1 MKERYQR
8 ILMAFALSVFVTSGA
23 AFAQSN
29 LVVEWLDPE
38 TGDAKDNALRDA
50 ILEDTDR
57 PADRVYVLRR
67 GGLYYNVDTIESVG
81 FHLRIVGE
89 EAPPEGEPDFGP
101 PVIQMLEE
109 DGETARM
116 FEIGGPFTLKNVWI
130 TGQSDGGA
138 TTSYQPIQVNAG
150 NVDIVIDNS
159 IFERSNFHI
168 IGVTGAN
175 NRVTITNS
183 VFRNFINTTQQW
195 EGRGIAFTAGAES
208 VILENNTFLNIGHTV
223 LQSEAR
229 PINYVR
235 FVHNT
240 MINVGR
246 TINSGGIW
254 KEAYFAN
261 NIGINVGWHGED
273 EDDFTASRQETH
285 TGIFTVAELPPQ
297 FGVELER
304 KVVFVNNAFW
314 RDPAF
319 EAWYDENGYFSQ
331 PLFNEGLR
339 DNATPDATTT
349 RYFFD
354 EYDNMLEE
362 NNRWQVDPGMVS
374 YRQAPSVDDF
384 PETSIALEDL
394 VPSMIQTMETLR
406 ADGTTPNWNDAWL
419 WDPGRD
425 PTNFQAEGFVYP
437 LPEDISYTNSELL
450 SAGTNGLPL
459 GNLNW
464 NADAKADWEAN
475 HDAYVEHLHGL
486 VEAPEIDIVASFQ
499 AETAV
504 LEGDAEVAS
513 VEGDTWYTFSG
524 GSAVEWTFDIET
536 EGLYGL
542 RFHVNL
548 SGEGA
553 TRGVN
558 MTLNG
563 NGIYDARGWGEFVFP
578 PESFGGPWEEFI
590 ELDYFDTDLAD
601 RGDGFVPP
609 AEALTLPA
617 GENTLRIAHSWAD
630 NLQVLGVDILDAGSG
645 DVVVELRAPE
655 AVAEGATPSC
665 GEGVDFCSQG
675 FQHVAMGPGGSLSM
689 NVDLPG
695 DGTYLVRLFTN
706 RTGSADILVD
716 GETVVSGAT
725 IDESGQL
732 LSSNFSAQQG
742 TRNITIANVSGE
754 FDVDWVQVLSIIAT
768 STDRHML
775 PEGYALK
782 QNYPNPFSRRTIIE
796 YEMGQTGH
804 ALVQVFDL
812 LGRRVATLVNADMPS
827 GVHQIEWDGRTDNG
841 AVAASGVY
849 FYRMQVAGAQ
859 KTRSMVVVR

>member
-1 MKERYQR
+1 MRERYQR
-8 ILMAFALSVFVTSGA
+8 LLMALALSVFITSGA
-23 AFAQSN
+23 VYAQSN
-29 LVVEWLDPE
+29 LIVEWQDPE
-38 TGDAKDNALRDA
+38 TGDVINNALRDA

-67 GGLYYNVDTIESVG
+67 GGLYYNIDTIESVG
-81 FHLRIVGE
+81 FHLRVVGE
-89 EAPPEGEPDFGP
+89 EEPAAGQPDYGP
-101 PVIQMLEE
+101 AVIQMIEE
-109 DGETARM
+109 DGGAARM
-116 FEIGGPFTLKNVWI
+116 FEIGGPFTLRNVWI
-130 TGQSDGGA
+130 TGQGDNGT
-138 TTSYQPIQVNAG
+138 TTSYQPIQVNAR
-150 NVDIVIDNS
+150 NVEVVIDNS
-159 IFERSNFHI
+159 IFERSNFQI
-168 IGVTGAN
+168 IGVTGAEN
-175 NRVTITNS
+175 SVTITNS

-195 EGRGIAFTAGAES
+195 EGRGIAFTAGAKS
-208 VILENNTFLNIGHTV
+208 VILENNTFLNIGHTI

-229 PINYVR
+229 PIDYVR

-261 NIGINVGWHGED
+261 NLGINVGWHGED
-273 EDDFTASRQETH
+273 EGDFTALRQETH
-285 TGIFTVAELPPQ
+285 TGIFTVGELPPQ

-319 EAWYDENGYFSQ
+319 ESWYDENGYYSQ

-339 DNATPDATTT
+339 DNAAPDARTT
-349 RYFFD
+349 RDFFD
-354 EYDNMLEE
+354 DLDNMLEE
-362 NNRWQVDPGMVS
+362 NNRWQVDPNMVS
-374 YRQAPSVDDF
+374 YREAPDVDDF
-384 PETSIALEDL
+384 QETSIALEDL

-425 PTNFQAEGFVYP
+425 PTSYQAVNFVYP

-450 SAGTNGLPL
+450 TAGTDGLPL

-464 NADAKADWEAN
+464 NAEAKADWDAN
-475 HDAYVEHLHGL
+475 REQYLAQLHDL
-486 VEAPEIDIVASFQ
+486 VEAPEIDIVASFE
-499 AETAV
+499 AENGV

-524 GSAVEWTFDIET
+524 GAAIEWTFDIET
-536 EGLYGL
+536 EQLYGL
-542 RFHVNL
+542 RFHVNVN
-548 SGEGA
+548 GVDA
-553 TRGVN
+553 TRGVD
-558 MTLNG
+558 LLVNG
-563 NGIYDARGWGEFVFP
+563 TGIFDARGWDQFVFP
-578 PESFGGPWEEFI
+578 PEGYGGPWDEFT
-590 ELDYFDTDLAD
+590 ELEYFDTDLAD
-601 RGDGFVPP
+601 RGGAFVPP
-609 AEALTLPA
+609 AEVLTLPA
-617 GENTLRIAHSWAD
+617 GENTLRIQHSWAD

-665 GEGVDFCSQG
+665 GEGVEFCSQG
-675 FQHVAMGPGGSLSM
+675 FQHVAMGAGGTVSM

-695 DGTYLVRLFTN
+695 NGTYLLRLFTN
-706 RTGSADILVD
+706 GTGTADILVD
-716 GETVVSGAT
+716 GETVVSGAVV
-725 IDESGQL
+725 DESGQVL
-732 LSSNFSAQQG
+732 TDDFAADQG
-742 TRNITIANVSGE
+742 TRNFTIANASGN
-754 FDVDWVQVLSIIAT
+754 FDLDWVQVLAITAT
-768 STDRHML
+768 STDRHVL

-827 GVHQIEWDGRTDNG
+827 GLHQIEWDGRTENG